1 MVDDLQKALAL
12 AKEQRDAEVLL
23 RTQAETARI
32 AAEANAAQAL
42 LELAQAR
49 AAAAAAIAN
58 AAPLMAGATTAGNL
72 TFALSPAL
80 VSTTLVLRN
89 LLV

>member
-1 MVDDLQKALAL
+1 MDDLQQALTL
-12 AKEQRDAEVLL
+12 AEEQRDAEQQL
-23 RTQAETARI
+23 RMQAETARI

-49 AAAAAAIAN
+49 AAAATAN
-58 AAPLMAGATTAGNL
+58 AAALTAGATTAGNV

-80 VSTTLVLRN
+80 AYWSV
-89 LLV
+89 